1 MKRVV
6 VTGMAGVSSLG
17 SDWAQI
23 SKRLRSGKNA
33 IATMDDWAQYDG
45 LFTRLGGPVPDFERP
60 KHYSRKATRGMGR
73 VALFAVVATER
84 ALENAGLLGDAI
96 LSSGQTGI
104 AYGSSAGSPT
114 AVADFGNMLI
124 NKRTDKLNATS
135 YIRMMAHTTA
145 VNIGVFFGVKGRVY
159 TTSSACTSSSQG
171 IGYGCEAIRHGQQ
184 TVMICG
190 GAEELCPTEAAVF
203 DTLFATSTRNDE
215 PHLTPRPFDRDR
227 DGLVIGEGG
236 GTLILEEREHA
247 LARGATIYAEVLGFG
262 TNCDG
267 SHVTQPDQ
275 SSVSQVMRLAL
286 ENAGLG
292 ASDVDYV
299 SLHGT
304 ATEIGDIT
312 ESKATLEV
320 IGGTTPVSAFKSYT
334 GHTLGAC
341 GALEAWAAIEM
352 MREGW
357 FHPTVNL
364 DNVDERCAQLDYI
377 TGKGRELAAQVVMS
391 NNLAFGGINT
401 SLLFGRV
408 E

>member
-17 SDWAQI
+17 SDWEQI
-23 SKRLRSGKNA
+23 SRRLRSGKNA
-33 IATMDDWAQYDG
+33 ICTMEDWAQYEG

-60 KHYSRKATRGMGR
+60 KHYSRKATRGMGK
-73 VALFAVVATER
+73 VALFAVVSTER
-84 ALENAGLLGDAI
+84 ALEDAGLLGDEV
-96 LSSGQTGI
+96 LGSGQTGI
-104 AYGSSAGSPT
+104 SYGSSAGSPP
-114 AVADFGNMLI
+114 AVAEFGNMII

-171 IGYGCEAIRHGQQ
+171 IGYGYEAIRNGQQ

-215 PHLTPRPFDRDR
+215 PHLSPRPFDRDR

-275 SSVSQVMRLAL
+275 SSVSDVMRLAL
-286 ENAGLG
+286 KDAGLG

-304 ATEIGDIT
+304 ATDIGDIT

-352 MREGW
+352 MRDGW
-357 FHPTVNL
+357 FHPTANL
-364 DNVDERCAQLDYI
+364 KHVDERCGELDYI
-377 TGKGRELAAQVVMS
+377 VGTGRKFAAEVVMS

-401 SLLFGRV
+401 SLLFGRAS
-408 E
+408 

>member
-17 SDWAQI
+17 SDWEQI
-23 SKRLRSGKNA
+23 SRRLRSGKNA
-33 IATMDDWAQYDG
+33 ICTMEDWAQYEG

-60 KHYSRKATRGMGR
+60 KHYSRKATRGMGK
-73 VALFAVVATER
+73 VALFAVVSTER
-84 ALENAGLLGDAI
+84 ALEDAGLLGDEV
-96 LSSGQTGI
+96 LGSGQTGI
-104 AYGSSAGSPT
+104 SYGSSAGSPP
-114 AVADFGNMLI
+114 AVAEFGNMII

-171 IGYGCEAIRHGQQ
+171 IGYGYEAIRNGQQ

-215 PHLTPRPFDRDR
+215 PHLSPRPFDRDR

-275 SSVSQVMRLAL
+275 SSVSDVMRLAL
-286 ENAGLG
+286 KDAGLG

-304 ATEIGDIT
+304 ATDIGDIT

-352 MREGW
+352 MRDGW

-364 DNVDERCAQLDYI
+364 KHVDERCGELDYI
-377 TGKGRELAAQVVMS
+377 VGTGRKFAAEVVMS

-401 SLLFGRV
+401 SLLFGRAS
-408 E
+408 